1 MQAHIVRHLTNISG
15 FNLHIFAHMHG
26 APVPRKLSSK
36 LFPGALRSPA
46 AHPPC
51 LLWGSQGAGEETAP
65 IYPSLFLNHRILCLR
80 PWKERE
86 SGWGV

>member
-1 MQAHIVRHLTNISG
+1 MQAHIMRHLTNISG

-26 APVPRKLSSK
+26 ALVPRKLSSK

-51 LLWGSQGAGEETAP
+51 LCGDPRGQARKRPQFIRVS
-65 IYPSLFLNHRILCLR
+65 FLIT
-80 PWKERE
+80 E
-86 SGWGV
+86 SSA